1 MSLLEAAMRHV
12 LLALVAC
19 ALALSDSS
27 AAEQG
32 PIVFPADAVV
42 VNVKDAGVKGD
53 GVSDDTAALNA
64 VFKKYCG
71 TMGIIYIPAGT
82 YLVSGPLGGDGTFM
96 RWTYIQGAGR
106 DLTIFK
112 LKDRSPG
119 YQDPGSPLW
128 LFMTSPDKAPCA
140 CFVGKDKGCNIAF
153 DIQIN
158 DLTLDTGSGNPGA
171 IGMHYLCNNTG
182 GIKNVTIRSGDG
194 QGVTGLDMKH
204 YGQGPSLVKGVT
216 VIGFDCGLWTKRER
230 YQNVFE
236 DIRLEN
242 QRVVGLRNT
251 GLPITVRKLHSRNKV
266 PAVIN
271 QVQESATDKIKW
283 EGQIVLI
290 DAVLEGGDP
299 AAVAIVNH
307 SSMYLR
313 NCIAKGYKA
322 LLENKGALVEG
333 SVIKEWFSDEWQTLF
348 PTAKRSLGLPVKET
362 PDLPYEPLTSWE
374 SVGAHADKVVNDDW
388 GPAIQAAIDS
398 GKSTVYFPKGIG
410 SKDAKGKLIGYTI
423 RTPVIV
429 RGAVRVMQGCGNA
442 IKADDQ
448 ALAGKPAIRIEAGK
462 PDTVFF
468 EKFTFEG
475 KGTHIEQAARILVV
489 QQSRWL
495 RTANAAGC
503 GDLFVDCWGGTGI
516 FTVPQQVFVR
526 SLNMEASSD
535 EPMLVN
541 AAADIWILG
550 LKTEGSSTNLH
561 NKAKGRVEILGGLL
575 YPANKDPRVGRLPGF
590 INEGGAFSLIT
601 CTLWAHKNAVQ
612 DTVGGTTKT
621 QADSGRYWNYV
632 YLPGTKP

>member
-1 MSLLEAAMRHV
+1 MHRFLLTITLAILALV
-12 LLALVAC
+12 LLARDGA
-19 ALALSDSS
+19 AADS
-27 AAEQG
+27 A

-71 TMGIIYIPAGT
+71 RMGIIYIPAGT
-82 YLVSGPLGGDGTFM
+82 YLVSGPLGGNGIFM

-106 DLTIFK
+106 DLTIIK
-112 LKDRSPG
+112 LKDRSSG
-119 YQDPGSPLW
+119 YQEPANPLW
-128 LFMTSPDKAPCA
+128 LLSVTPDKAPGPW
-140 CFVGKDKGCNIAF
+140 VSGKDTLCNEAF

-171 IGMHYLCNNTG
+171 VGLHYICSNTG

-194 QGVTGLDMKH
+194 QGVIGLDMKH

-216 VIGFDCGLWTKRER
+216 VIGFDCGLWTKREL

-242 QRVVGLRNT
+242 QRVVGLLNQ
-251 GLPITVRKLHSRNKV
+251 GLPVSIRKLVSKNKV
-266 PAVIN
+266 QAIRN
-271 QVQESATDKIKW
+271 
-283 EGQIVLI
+283 EGGQMVLV
-290 DAVLEGGDP
+290 DADLSGGDP
-299 AAVAIVNH
+299 ATAAIMNGA
-307 SSMYLR
+307 SMYLS
-313 NCIAKGYKA
+313 NCSAKGYKA
-322 LLENKGALVEG
+322 LLENKGTLVQG

-374 SVGAHADKVVNDDW
+374 SVGAHAAKVVNGDW

-398 GKSTVYFPKGIG
+398 GKSTVYFPR
-410 SKDAKGKLIGYTI
+410 GKVSGYTI

-429 RGAVRVMQGCGNA
+429 RGAVRVMQGCGNV
-442 IKADDQ
+442 IKPDLQ

-475 KGTHIEQAARILVV
+475 TGTHIEQAARTLVV

-526 SLNMEASSD
+526 SLNMETSGD

-561 NKAKGRVEILGGLL
+561 NKAKGRVEILGGLV
-575 YPANKDPRVGRLPGF
+575 YPANTDPKLGRLPAF
-590 INEGGAFSLIT
+590 LNEGGAFSVIT
-601 CTLWAHKNAVQ
+601 CTMWGHKNAVQ